1 MEGLIMELVQK
12 LDYENQM
19 QANKLCKLLIDEAI
33 IYITNIFENALID
46 DKIKGYNYYLNAK
59 DSGYDVLIY
68 STDFSKEKQSICD
81 YVYSISIK
89 IDGEGIKKVKVDVF
103 IDGLSDTITLD
114 INSNYKQDLKQLFKA
129 IDNLINKLKSKY
141 KIA

>member
-1 MEGLIMELVQK
+1 MESLIMELIQK

-19 QANKLCKLLIDEAI
+19 RANKLCKFLIDEAI

-59 DSGYDVLIY
+59 DNGYDVLIY
-68 STDFSKEKQSICD
+68 STDFSKEKQSTCD

-89 IDGEGIKKVKVDVF
+89 IEGDGIRKVKVDVF
-103 IDGLSDTITLD
+103 IDGISDTITLY
-114 INSNYKQDLKQLFKA
+114 ININYKQALNQVLKA

>member
-1 MEGLIMELVQK
+1 MESLVMELIQK
-12 LDYENQM
+12 LDFEDRI
-19 QANKLCKLLIDEAI
+19 QANKLCKFLANETI

-59 DSGYDVLIY
+59 DSGYDVIIY
-68 STDFSKEKQSICD
+68 ATDFRKQRQSICD
-81 YVYSISIK
+81 YVYAISIK
-89 IDGEGIKKVKVDVF
+89 IDGDGIKKVKVEIFVDGISDV
-103 IDGLSDTITLD
+103 ITLD
-114 INSNYKQDLKQLFKA
+114 INTNYKQGLKQVLKA

>member
-1 MEGLIMELVQK
+1 MESLLMELVQK

-68 STDFSKEKQSICD
+68 ATDFSKEKQSICD
-81 YVYSISIK
+81 YIYSIK
-89 IDGEGIKKVKVDVF
+89 INANGSGIIKIKVELF
-103 IDGLSDTITLD
+103 IDGISDTFLLD
-114 INSNYKQDLKQLFKA
+114 VNNSEKANLKQVTKA
-129 IDNLINKLKSKY
+129 IDKLVSKVKAKY
-141 KIA
+141 KLT